1 MVYRLD
7 SIKATLVGD
16 YLHFD
21 EGAMPKGMLSSHNI
35 VDNKVWLLS
44 YMAGD
49 GEKNPLPYHS
59 TSDSFKI
66 GKVMTEYDYDWP
78 DLEREFLEMSL

>member
-1 MVYRLD
+1 MEYRLD

-66 GKVMTEYDYDWP
+66 GKVMTE
-78 DLEREFLEMSL
+78 

>member
-7 SIKATLVGD
+7 SIKANLVDD

-21 EGAMPKGMLSSHNI
+21 EGLPKRYLSSHNI

-49 GEKNPLPYHS
+49 GEKIPYHS

-66 GKVMTEYDYDWP
+66 GKVMTEYDYDWS
-78 DLEREFLEMSL
+78 DLEREFLEMSLN

>member
-1 MVYRLD
+1 MEYRLS
-7 SIKATLVGD
+7 SIKADLVGD

-21 EGAMPKGMLSSHNI
+21 EGAMPKDMLSSYQI
-35 VDNKVWLLS
+35 EDNKVWLIS
-44 YMAGD
+44 YLAGD

-59 TSDSFKI
+59 TTDAFKI
-66 GKVMTEYDYDWP
+66 GKVMTYYGYDWP

>member
-7 SIKATLVGD
+7 SIKANLVDD

-21 EGAMPKGMLSSHNI
+21 EGAMPDGMVSSHNI

-49 GEKNPLPYHS
+49 GSKNPLPYHS

-66 GKVMTEYDYDWP
+66 GKVMTEYGYDWT
-78 DLEREFLEMSL
+78 DLEREFLDMSL

>member
-7 SIKATLVGD
+7 SIKANLVDD
-16 YLHFD
+16 YLQFD
-21 EGAMPKGMLSSHNI
+21 EGHLPKGIKSSHNI

-49 GEKNPLPYHS
+49 GEKSPLPYHS

>member
-1 MVYRLD
+1 MEYRLD